1 MTVAILLKLTCR
13 IDTNISSSSATMSL
27 TSVLKEITSVRKFFE
42 SRSSDTDPTSLQH
55 SFADAI
61 VHKIGVMKDF
71 GGCACYAGARI
82 FT

>member
-42 SRSSDTDPTSLQH
+42 SRSSDADPTSLQH